1 MSGQVNTTGQ
11 LQNQQTNQYQNNTQN
26 QNTNQQQ
33 AGTLNQAQTQT
44 SALTPYQQAASGLNS
59 VLGTASAIDP
69 NLTPD
74 QQAALS
80 ALNAQG
86 AAGNQFLP
94 GITDTTNQ
102 LLAGGGA
109 MNQAPMI
116 NNAYSTYQQQLAP
129 YTNPAYLNP
138 MGTPGFGDALAA
150 TNADITNQVNSSFAK
165 AGRDMSGMNQ
175 QDLARGLSQ
184 GEGQLISNQYN
195 QNVAAQQNAMNA
207 LYGAGNTT
215 ASNLTGLQQTG
226 LGNQQAGINASN
238 AATAAQQYGP
248 NLQLQAG
255 LYGTQIPLSTLQ
267 AQSGILAPTAQAF
280 GTQTGTGTGTQMSTG
295 TSTGN
300 MYGTSSGT
308 SGGQMTGQTQNTSPL
323 WQQLAGGILGTGSML
338 GGNTGLLKALG
349 LG

>member
-1 MSGQVNTTGQ
+1 
-11 LQNQQTNQYQNNTQN
+11 
-26 QNTNQQQ
+26 
-33 AGTLNQAQTQT
+33 
-44 SALTPYQQAASGLNS
+44 
-59 VLGTASAIDP
+59 
-69 NLTPD
+69 
-74 QQAALS
+74 
-80 ALNAQG
+80 
-86 AAGNQFLP
+86 
-94 GITDTTNQ
+94 
-102 LLAGGGA
+102 

-138 MGTPGFGDALAA
+138 MGTPGFGNALAA

-184 GEGQLISNQYN
+184 GKGQLISNQYN

-255 LYGTQIPLSTLQ
+255 LYGTQIPLQTLQ
-267 AQSGILAPTAQAF
+267 AQSGSLPPLRKLWNPDWHRN
-280 GTQTGTGTGTQMSTG
+280 
-295 TSTGN
+295 GN
-300 MYGTSSGT
+300 ANVYWHIHWKHVRHIERDFRRSNDGPDP
-308 SGGQMTGQTQNTSPL
+308 NNSPL